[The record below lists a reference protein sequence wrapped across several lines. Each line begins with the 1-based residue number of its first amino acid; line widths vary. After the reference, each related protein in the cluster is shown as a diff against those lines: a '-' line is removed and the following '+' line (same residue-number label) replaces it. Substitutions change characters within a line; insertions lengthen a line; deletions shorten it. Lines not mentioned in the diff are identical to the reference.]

1 VSVISLGSFDSVL
14 QLSHQI
20 YQMASSLP
28 MLPPFSRIPYNI
40 AQNVYIVPEVLLVK
54 IFELLAGITARALE
68 HEHEYKTLFW
78 R

>member
-1 VSVISLGSFDSVL
+1 
-14 QLSHQI
+14 
-20 YQMASSLP
+20 